1 MNNITQRAFL
11 KNFIENNR
19 EKFNEQLFIRHE
31 DSIIEDLKKVILSCQ
46 RFRYFTIKVHQFKV
60 IDDYNE
66 IMQILYN
73 YEENLNKNKSKKRDN
88 PYDFV
93 DLKSTDM
100 KLLIVTYYIESKSK
114 FEYVDV
120 IIAVPR
126 IVNKYYF
133 RISGNIYSAL
143 YQVVES
149 TYNSSTSATSKKDNI
164 TLKTIFT
171 PIRIY
176 RNNVSLLTTSN
187 EEVKCVFYTIRT
199 FNKSFNSVKPFLA
212 RAGFYNGMEYL
223 GIKYVTISKEDPHD
237 DNLYTFEKH
246 GIYINVP
253 KYIFDNDVYTQSFVY
268 GVIIAINK
276 ECTYSNIFSR
286 YYWLKLLGED
296 FNNFSVEKGIS
307 ILNSLETIYDSLTK
321 DSLKLPEEHKSNIYA
336 ILRWMLREFPSL
348 MAKDNLD
355 VTTKRIRF
363 SEYIASLYVMKLSK
377 GIYRISDTRKKNINL
392 DSIKRVIRIPPMY
405 LISAITKCNLINY
418 RNLVNDLDSTLAIK
432 YTVKGVSG
440 LGDQSSKSVPKIYR
454 YIDPSNIG
462 IFDLD
467 DSPKSDPGMS
477 GTISP
482 LVQLYG
488 MSFSDYS
495 EPNIW
500 EDEFQ
505 ELTKNYKALIGK
517 KEVIN
522 LQKELLNIENIELEN
537 VVEDSIECVRELMK
551 VIIFAEEDDNDDII
565 LDNEEGEI

>member
-212 RAGFYNGMEYL
+212 RAGFYNGVEYL

-307 ILNSLETIYDSLTK
+307 ILDSLETIYDLLTK
-321 DSLKLPEEHKSNIYA
+321 DNLKLPEEHKSNIYA

-363 SEYIASLYVMKLSK
+363 SEYIASLYAMKLSK

-392 DSIKRVIRIPPMY
+392 DSIK
-405 LISAITKCNLINY
+405 
-418 RNLVNDLDSTLAIK
+418 
-432 YTVKGVSG
+432 
-440 LGDQSSKSVPKIYR
+440 
-454 YIDPSNIG
+454 
-462 IFDLD
+462 
-467 DSPKSDPGMS
+467 
-477 GTISP
+477 
-482 LVQLYG
+482 
-488 MSFSDYS
+488 
-495 EPNIW
+495 
-500 EDEFQ
+500 
-505 ELTKNYKALIGK
+505 
-517 KEVIN
+517 
-522 LQKELLNIENIELEN
+522 ELLEYLQCI
-537 VVEDSIECVRELMK
+537 
-551 VIIFAEEDDNDDII
+551 
-565 LDNEEGEI
+565 